1 LGEHPERA
9 RLVGHQEAAEPDDQ
23 LHSWDD
29 QAAAEPD
36 DRLNSPDDQAAG
48 LRGDRGLLRQAL
60 HQQADAACRYE
71 VRPVVVQPGEA
82 LHE

>member
-9 RLVGHQEAAEPDDQ
+9 QLVGHQEEAEPDDQ

-36 DRLNSPDDQAAG
+36 DRSNSPDDQAAG
-48 LRGDRGLLRQAL
+48 QQGDQVLLCPGLRQ
-60 HQQADAACRYE
+60 QAGAVYRYE
-71 VRPVVVQPGEA
+71 VRRVVVQPGAA

>member
-1 LGEHPERA
+1 LGEHPER
-9 RLVGHQEAAEPDDQ
+9 VQFVDHQEEAEPGDQ
-23 LHSWDD
+23 LHSSDD
-29 QAAAEPD
+29 RAAAEPD

>member
-9 RLVGHQEAAEPDDQ
+9 RFADHQEEAEPGDP

-36 DRLNSPDDQAAG
+36 DRSNSPDDQAAG
-48 LRGDRGLLRQAL
+48 QQGDQAL
-60 HQQADAACRYE
+60 HQQAVAVYRYA
-71 VRPVVVQPGEA
+71 VRRVVVQPGAA

>member
-1 LGEHPERA
+1 LGGHPERA
-9 RLVGHQEAAEPDDQ
+9 QLVGHQEAAEQGDQ

-36 DRLNSPDDQAAG
+36 DRSNSPDDQAAG
-48 LRGDRGLLRQAL
+48 QQGDQAL
-60 HQQADAACRYE
+60 HRREVAVYRYE
-71 VRPVVVQPGEA
+71 VRRVVVQPGAA

>member
-9 RLVGHQEAAEPDDQ
+9 PFADHQEEAEPGDQ

-29 QAAAEPD
+29 QEEAEPD
-36 DRLNSPDDQAAG
+36 DRSNSLDDQAAG
-48 LRGDRGLLRQAL
+48 QQGDQAL
-60 HQQADAACRYE
+60 HQQAVAVYRYE
-71 VRPVVVQPGEA
+71 VRRVVVQPGAA

>member
-9 RLVGHQEAAEPDDQ
+9 RFADHQEEAEPGDQ

-29 QAAAEPD
+29 QEEAEPD
-36 DRLNSPDDQAAG
+36 DRSNSPDDQAAG
-48 LRGDRGLLRQAL
+48 QQGDQAL
-60 HQQADAACRYE
+60 HQQADAAYRYE
-71 VRPVVVQPGEA
+71 VRRVAVQPGEA

>member
-9 RLVGHQEAAEPDDQ
+9 RLVGHQAAAEPDDQ

-36 DRLNSPDDQAAG
+36 DRSNSPDDQAAG
-48 LRGDRGLLRQAL
+48 QQGDQAL
-60 HQQADAACRYE
+60 HRREVAVYRYE
-71 VRPVVVQPGEA
+71 VRRVVVQPGAA

>member
-1 LGEHPERA
+1 
-9 RLVGHQEAAEPDDQ
+9 

-36 DRLNSPDDQAAG
+36 DRSNSPDDQAAG
-48 LRGDRGLLRQAL
+48 QQGDQAL
-60 HQQADAACRYE
+60 HQQAVAVYRYE
-71 VRPVVVQPGEA
+71 VRRVVVQPGAA

>member
-1 LGEHPERA
+1 LDEHLEQA
-9 RLVGHQEAAEPDDQ
+9 QFAGHQEAAEPDDQ

-36 DRLNSPDDQAAG
+36 DRSNSPDDQAAG
-48 LRGDRGLLRQAL
+48 QQGDQAL
-60 HQQADAACRYE
+60 HQQAVAVYRYE
-71 VRPVVVQPGEA
+71 VRRVVVQPGAA

>member
-1 LGEHPERA
+1 LGGHPERA
-9 RLVGHQEAAEPDDQ
+9 QFVDHQEAAEPDDQ
-23 LHSWDD
+23 LHSSDD